1 MQEDP
6 MLGFNIQIAIDCA
19 PYLILWF
26 FDSRG
31 KATQCIDTC
40 KVLNFNLGGV
50 SQQGVQNKDWVDAS
64 VAGWIESETKSM
76 EEAWGPATRRSAL
89 AFVHI
94 PPLVSIY

>member
-31 KATQCIDTC
+31 KATH
-40 KVLNFNLGGV
+40 VYRYV
-50 SQQGVQNKDWVDAS
+50 QGP
-64 VAGWIESETKSM
+64 E
-76 EEAWGPATRRSAL
+76 
-89 AFVHI
+89 F
-94 PPLVSIY
+94 

>member
-1 MQEDP
+1 M
-6 MLGFNIQIAIDCA
+6 
-19 PYLILWF
+19 
-26 FDSRG
+26 
-31 KATQCIDTC
+31 CIDTC

-94 PPLVSIY
+94 PPLVSIYSKRNSGSLYWMMQGTTSRLCKALSLLKTIQV

>member
-1 MQEDP
+1 MP
-6 MLGFNIQIAIDCA
+6 LTSSSGSLIQGVRQ
-19 PYLILWF
+19 L
-26 FDSRG
+26 
-31 KATQCIDTC
+31 TCIDTC

>member
-1 MQEDP
+1 M
-6 MLGFNIQIAIDCA
+6 
-19 PYLILWF
+19 
-26 FDSRG
+26 
-31 KATQCIDTC
+31 CIDTC

-94 PPLVSIY
+94 PPLVSIYSKRNPGSLYWMMQGTTSRLCKALSLLKTIQV